1 MIGRTSHEKGIALFE
16 GAVWLAMLLPLSL
29 VLASTAAVV
38 HDQAALRVVPEATL
52 REAPGG
58 TLRWIADGF
67 GGRYEADLS
76 ELRSAVS
83 RASEQGL
90 LEAQK
95 TAFKAQNISIKACF
109 WVFSVNPSNG
119 KLQSPIQSGC
129 DARGPLGGEVSVD
142 SYMHEA
148 RLSGLG
154 IPRGGFG
161 EGEAYVER
169 VVLMGVAIVGE
180 LPDLLNRTTTH
191 RISYGAISFPRQE
204 ISL

>member
-16 GAVWLAMLLPLSL
+16 GALWLAVLLPLSL
-29 VLASTAAVV
+29 VLALTAAVV

-95 TAFKAQNISIKACF
+95 TAFKAQNISTKACF
-109 WVFSVNPSNG
+109 WIFSVNPSNG

-129 DARGPLGGEVSVD
+129 DARGPLAREVSVD
-142 SYMHEA
+142 PYMREA
-148 RLSGLG
+148 LPRRLGL
-154 IPRGGFG
+154 PRGGVG
-161 EGEAYVER
+161 EGTGYVER

-180 LPDLLNRTTTH
+180 LPDLLNPTTIH